1 MCLHSRD
8 SWAGAERWL
17 RALALLG
24 VDCDLTMTLASA
36 PQLLGTQT
44 VCVTAGR
51 QSYIVLC
58 LGTFLSLAGSCL
70 WLP

>member
-8 SWAGAERWL
+8 SWAERWL

-44 VCVTAGR
+44 
-51 QSYIVLC
+51 LC
-58 LGTFLSLAGSCL
+58 HGGKAELYCSLPRNFSESQGFLSVASLG
-70 WLP
+70 